1 MGAHGFRCSFTPLSG
16 CFSPFPHGTCSL
28 SVMGECSALEGGP
41 PCFGPGFTCPA
52 LLGDAPRSPRGSAYG
67 ALTRCGRPSHAVPL
81 PLGFVTPPERA
92 GSRDGSP
99 RNPRAAT
106 PCRLHVRGFGLSPVS
121 LAATPGVSVD
131 FLSSGYLDVSV
142 PPVASSHL
150 ISFGCGQQGMTP
162 AGFPHSGIP
171 GSKAVCASPGL
182 IAACRALLRLPM
194 PRHPPCARGIFFPR
208 SRGSP
213 PGKCQPMNSIIGES
227 KK

>member
-1 MGAHGFRCSFTPLSG
+1 MEAHGFRCCFTPLSG
-16 CFSPFPHGTCSL
+16 CFSPFPHGTGSL

-52 LLGDAPRSPRGSAYG
+52 LLWVPVAEPAWVRVRGSHP
-67 ALTRCGRPSHAVPL
+67 LRPAFPCRSAPFQVCDSAR
-81 PLGFVTPPERA
+81 GCRPPA
-92 GSRDGSP
+92 PGP
-99 RNPRAAT
+99 NNPRAAT
-106 PCRLHVRGFGLSPVS
+106 PCRLHVRGFGLLPVS

-142 PPVASSHL
+142 PPVAPSKRMCSAKR
-150 ISFGCGQQGMTP
+150 QQGMTP

-194 PRHPPCARGIFFPR
+194 PRHPPCALGIFLPKA
-208 SRGSP
+208 RGSSLP
-213 PGKCQPMNSIIGES
+213 RIVMLE
-227 KK
+227 